1 VLAQEVE
8 QDRGPSLKTVEYLI
22 RPDDRAPFMKA
33 LTNLGDEQ
41 RRDGAFDWWLFED
54 VAKTG
59 RFVETFMLDSWI
71 EHMRQHARV
80 TTFPARSA
88 PAIRANVGLSLFGD
102 VIARSACG
110 FFGLTALL
118 FGFGA
123 HPPFDPAF

>member
-1 VLAQEVE
+1 V
-8 QDRGPSLKTVEYLI
+8 LKTVEYLI

-41 RRDGAFDWWLFED
+41 RRDRAFDWWLFED

-59 RFVETFMLDSWI
+59 RFVEAFMLDSWI

-80 TTFPARSA
+80 TTFPAR
-88 PAIRANVGLSLFGD
+88 PVPPIRANVGLSLFGD
-102 VIARSACG
+102 VIARSACASAPSA
-110 FFGLTALL
+110 LRLL